1 MMRYGLTAFAA
12 RRILLHPFRWLFLF
26 LALASVTFLTAT
38 LVMVLFAIEATA
50 KLVIASGPSLV
61 VSRVDAGGWAAID
74 IAHAERIRQI
84 PGVES
89 ATPRLWGILPG
100 PPSITII
107 GDPSLPDGSKR
118 ARVGRGTLP
127 SPNNVLS
134 LRGLDGTPIELA
146 IEATIEP
153 DSDIVAHD
161 VALAPV
167 DVVRA
172 LLLIPAHRATDI
184 AVESAR
190 DEENDALVVEIAE
203 ALKEPVRVVTRAQ
216 MLGSYRVQAGQRAT
230 LAFVLIAP
238 AILALLLLV
247 GITASGGPTARAD
260 VGKLKLIGWTSGD
273 VARLHVLEV
282 SLVGV
287 LAVGLGTVAAY
298 AGLFL
303 LGGSTVTTTLL
314 GWRSSTPHLV
324 LSTEGAAL
332 SMVVVAASV
341 LLPCVVAA
349 LLPAF
354 RLARV
359 DPMELTEAP

>member
-1 MMRYGLTAFAA
+1 MRYGLTAFAA
-12 RRILLHPFRWLFLF
+12 RRIQIHPFRWLFLF

-50 KLVIASGPSLV
+50 KHVIDSGPSLV
-61 VSRVDAGGWAAID
+61 VSRVDAGGWASID
-74 IAHAERIRQI
+74 VAHAERIRQI

-107 GDPSLPDGSKR
+107 GDPSVPDGSKR
-118 ARVGRGTLP
+118 ARIGSGVP
-127 SPNNVLS
+127 ASPNNVLS
-134 LRGLDGTPIELA
+134 VRGLDGTPIEFDVESTL
-146 IEATIEP
+146 
-153 DSDIVAHD
+153 DRRSDIVAHD
-161 VALAPV
+161 VVFLPV
-167 DVVRA
+167 EEARV
-172 LLLIPAHRATDI
+172 LLLLPGQRATDI

-190 DEENDALVVEIAE
+190 DQENDALVLEIAE
-203 ALKEPVRVVTRAQ
+203 ALNEPVRVVTRAQ
-216 MLGSYRVQAGQRAT
+216 MLGAYRVQAGQRAT
-230 LAFVLIAP
+230 LVFILIAP
-238 AILALLLLV
+238 ALLALLLLV
-247 GITASGGPTARAD
+247 GVTASGGPNARAD

-282 SLVGV
+282 SLVGG
-287 LAVGLGTVAAY
+287 LAVGLGIVGAY

-314 GWRSSTPHLV
+314 GWRTSTPHLM

-332 SMVVVAASV
+332 SMLVVAASV

-349 LLPAF
+349 VLPAL

-359 DPMELTEAP
+359 DPMELTETP